1 MIRRPPRSTR
11 TDTLFPYTTLFRS
24 IRADIVRSGAAWA
37 AGKGRHHRP
46 ASVIGRLEQRRI
58 DVNTAIATPAGQVQ
72 EGAIAHLI
80 VEADRPA
87 WRAAFRLDHTDA
99 ILQVQRGGRLALVI
113 GRVTICKDHAAAGFH
128 PVPTIAQARI
138 ERQPVR

>member
-37 AGKGRHHRP
+37 TGKGRHHRP
-46 ASVIGRLEQRRI
+46 ASCIGSLEQRRI

-99 ILQVQRGGRLALVI
+99 ILTVQRGGRLAPVI
-113 GRVTICKDHAAAGFH
+113 GRVTTSKEYHAPGL
-128 PVPTIAQARI
+128 PPR
-138 ERQPVR
+138 